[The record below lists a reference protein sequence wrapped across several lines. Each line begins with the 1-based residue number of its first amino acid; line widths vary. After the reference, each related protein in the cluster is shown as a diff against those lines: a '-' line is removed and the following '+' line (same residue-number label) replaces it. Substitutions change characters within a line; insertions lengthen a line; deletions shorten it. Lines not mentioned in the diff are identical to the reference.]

1 MDDELPLTAL
11 AKPKKSSYDDDL
23 PLAKLAGAAASKG
36 RPSLGAKP
44 GAKPLGAKPG
54 VPGQVQGKPVRKKA
68 VSSSSSSSDS
78 SDSSDSSSESGGK
91 KKVATKKKRLRL
103 IAKKKVAAE
112 DDDGE
117 DNAENKVKK
126 KERTPKEQVVVDLL
140 CRWWYCIGDWPPN
153 DPAFYTAEL
162 KKKSLRRV
170 SIQEWEWVPE
180 LDEKGLA
187 KVYELS
193 QFKGV
198 YRKGD
203 GEMVDIRPMETCP
216 SYNNFMKKDLPEL
229 YGMLVT
235 AYETQIK
242 ELNNSKYYEKSLDAI
257 LKTGLTRIREKAHQ
271 ASQMQFN
278 LGGATKK
285 RKTE

>member
-11 AKPKKSSYDDDL
+11 AKPKKSSHHDNDDM
-23 PLAKLAGAAASKG
+23 PLANLASLASKSKG
-36 RPSLGAKP
+36 RPAGAKPAAGP
-44 GAKPLGAKPG
+44 GAKPAK
-54 VPGQVQGKPVRKKA
+54 KKA
-68 VSSSSSSSDS
+68 ESSSSSDS
-78 SDSSDSSSESGGK
+78 SSSSGSSDSSSESGGK
-91 KKVATKKKRLRL
+91 KKVANKKKRLRL

-112 DDDGE
+112 DDE
-117 DNAENKVKK
+117 DNTDNKIKK

-140 CRWWYCIGDWPPN
+140 CRWWYALGDWPPN
-153 DPAFYTAEL
+153 DPAFYATEL
-162 KKKSLRRV
+162 KKRSMRRV

-180 LDEKGLA
+180 IDDNGLH

-203 GEMVDIRPMETCP
+203 GEMVDIRPMDTCP
-216 SYNNFMKKDLPEL
+216 SYQNFMKKDLPEL
-229 YGMLVT
+229 YGMLVQ
-235 AYETQIK
+235 AYESQIK
-242 ELNNSKYYEKSLDAI
+242 ELNSSKYYEKALDTT

-271 ASQMQFN
+271 ANQMLFN
-278 LGGATKK
+278 TGPVAKK